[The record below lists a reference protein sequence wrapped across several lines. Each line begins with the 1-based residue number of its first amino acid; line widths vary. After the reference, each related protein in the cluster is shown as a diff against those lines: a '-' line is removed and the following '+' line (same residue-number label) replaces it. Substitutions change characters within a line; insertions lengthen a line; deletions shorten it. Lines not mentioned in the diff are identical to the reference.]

1 MGVGDVSGE
10 MSGSSVLPGVGS
22 TAAGFSPEA
31 AADHTSQSR
40 SCYSSP
46 EALFSAQ
53 NDSLVRTLAFSC
65 GDRALAEDSVQEAF
79 ARLLINWQRISD
91 YDDPATWVRRVALN
105 LAQDHRR
112 FLLRRARLLV
122 RLGRK
127 PQILAYSMEGNP
139 RLWSAVRGLPSRQR
153 TAVALFYLSD
163 LKVAEVAATMKIS
176 EGTVKGYLDRARD
189 TLRKNLETSHDL

>member
-1 MGVGDVSGE
+1 MGVGDVSGQ
-10 MSGSSVLPGVGS
+10 MSGSSVLPGVAS
-22 TAAGFSPEA
+22 AAVGFSPEA
-31 AADHTSQSR
+31 VADHTSHSQP
-40 SCYSSP
+40 CYSSP

-53 NDSLVRTLAFSC
+53 NDSLVRALTFSC

-79 ARLLINWQRISD
+79 ARLLIKWHRISD

-105 LAQDHRR
+105 LAQDHQR

-127 PQILAYSMEGNP
+127 PEVFTYSMEGDP

-153 TAVALFYLSD
+153 TALSLHYLAD
-163 LKVAEVAATMKIS
+163 LKVAEVAATMQVS
-176 EGTVKGYLDRARD
+176 EGTVKRYLDRARE
-189 TLRKNLETSHDL
+189 TLRRKLETSHEL